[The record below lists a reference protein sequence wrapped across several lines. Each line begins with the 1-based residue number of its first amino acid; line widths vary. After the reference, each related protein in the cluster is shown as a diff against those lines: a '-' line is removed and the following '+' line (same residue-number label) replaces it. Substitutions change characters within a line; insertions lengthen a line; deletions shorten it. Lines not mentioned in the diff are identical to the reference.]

1 MNRDEPDWPLPPDET
16 AGYYQ
21 RSIEAAVRNPHL
33 KADFIWE
40 PSPEFLVLDR
50 LCSGELE
57 PPRGVLEAPGA
68 LMFGALLADI
78 ALMIAAILGSMP
90 WHTVENLCALI
101 FFPAL
106 ALSMLIV
113 TVTVVVLAGRLPR
126 TIAGFFARSLTGL
139 AAFAAGRQGPAL
151 FAEWNAHLAGDGHA
165 PASWSKVR
173 LAAGFG
179 IAGARCRC
187 SDWSDAAWR
196 PADVVLR
203 SRFLSGLF
211 VAIPT
216 IVAAAEVLSHK
227 GTMTVLTS
235 FGSIFGIGT
244 SLAGA
249 IKAGRKYRDVEPRQ
263 ASKDNWG
270 A

>member
-1 MNRDEPDWPLPPDET
+1 MNG
-16 AGYYQ
+16 GYYQ

-151 FAEWNAHLAGDGHA
+151 FAEWNAHLAERRPRPRQLVQG
-165 PASWSKVR
+165 
-173 LAAGFG
+173 AAGG
-179 IAGARCRC
+179 RVRHSRCPLPVLGLVRRRMAASRCR
-187 SDWSDAAWR
+187 AAVPVPVGPVR
-196 PADVVLR
+196 CDPDHR
-203 SRFLSGLF
+203 
-211 VAIPT
+211 
-216 IVAAAEVLSHK
+216 
-227 GTMTVLTS
+227 
-235 FGSIFGIGT
+235 
-244 SLAGA
+244 
-249 IKAGRKYRDVEPRQ
+249 GRR
-263 ASKDNWG
+263 
-270 A
+270 